1 MRTPRCPGVIGEAG
15 WRWGPPRPTV
25 GGLRW
30 APCWVWLNS
39 IPNISLG
46 PWNSPLPH
54 PQNQSVYAG
63 PELRGQPHEEHTKCW
78 REVLTEVTLRGQQ
91 SWTLIAEVGGRGS
104 QHEGTRG

>member
-1 MRTPRCPGVIGEAG
+1 MGSVLGVAE
-15 WRWGPPRPTV
+15 
-25 GGLRW
+25 
-30 APCWVWLNS
+30 S

-91 SWTLIAEVGGRGS
+91 SWTLIAEVGGRGGP